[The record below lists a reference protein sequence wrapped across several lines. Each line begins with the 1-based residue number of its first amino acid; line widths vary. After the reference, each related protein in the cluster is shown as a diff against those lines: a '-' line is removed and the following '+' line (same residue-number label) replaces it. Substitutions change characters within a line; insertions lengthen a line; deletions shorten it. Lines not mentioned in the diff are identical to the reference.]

1 MAVTRLRGVAPP
13 RPLRILVAE
22 DNEMLR
28 YSVRELL
35 RGFGHLVEAV
45 ANGREA
51 VEAAA
56 RQAYDLVFLDIHM
69 PELCGLET
77 ARTLRRVCPGGSQA
91 RIIGFSAERK
101 DAESYEAAGID
112 DFLDK
117 PVLLADLIRVLSH
130 FGQHEKAHEYAAPGC
145 NPDP

>member
-1 MAVTRLRGVAPP
+1 MIRAPAQSAEKNRHSGGSGCSSSKTTRRPATSYPGCSSDWAP
-13 RPLRILVAE
+13 RPLRILIAE

-77 ARTLRRVCPGGSQA
+77 ARTLRRISPGGGQA
-91 RIIGFSAERK
+91 RII
-101 DAESYEAAGID
+101 
-112 DFLDK
+112 
-117 PVLLADLIRVLSH
+117 
-130 FGQHEKAHEYAAPGC
+130 
-145 NPDP
+145 

>member
-1 MAVTRLRGVAPP
+1 MAVTRFCPAAAP
-13 RPLRILVAE
+13 RPLRILIAE

-45 ANGREA
+45 ANGQEA
-51 VEAAA
+51 VEAGA
-56 RQAYDLVFLDIHM
+56 RQAYDLVFLDIQM
-69 PELCGLET
+69 PELCGFEA
-77 ARTLRRVCPGGSQA
+77 ARTLRRVSPGGGQA
-91 RIIGFSAERK
+91 RIIGFSAERR
-101 DAESYEAAGID
+101 DAETYEAAGMD

-130 FGQHEKAHEYAAPGC
+130 FGQHEERQE
-145 NPDP
+145 